1 MTRIRSLTLALLAT
15 ASIMFAQGGWRRFGD
30 PPPAPAA
37 QQAPAAGSQDP
48 TQPVDSFDSQAQRP
62 APNSPNDPPR
72 YGLPP
77 QLTIKPGTFVM
88 VRVDQMLSSNRNQ
101 PGDVFSATLMQPV
114 VVDGVVVAQRGQ
126 TVLGRV
132 AEVQKSKS
140 GHDSRLG
147 LELTG
152 LTLADGTQATV
163 HSQLVA
169 RQGTTTPKGQE
180 VGTVATTT
188 AVGTSVGAAA
198 AWGTG
203 AAAGAGAG
211 AAAGIV
217 GVLLTHNHPTV
228 VYPETALTFRIET
241 PVTINTTHAPQAFR
255 YVDPNEYDRPVETR
269 AVRPRPTCGYG
280 YGCAPGS
287 YYYGP
292 GYYPYY
298 SYPYW
303 GPYYG
308 LGFGFGFGRGW
319 GRRW

>member
-15 ASIMFAQGGWRRFGD
+15 AGMMFAQGAWHRFGD
-30 PPPAPAA
+30 PPPAPAT
-37 QQAPAAGSQDP
+37 QQVSAAESQDP
-48 TQPVDSFDSQAQRP
+48 TQPVERLDSQVQRP
-62 APNSPNDPPR
+62 APNSPNNPPR

-77 QLTIKPGTFVM
+77 QLTIAPGTFVM

-101 PGDVFSATLMQPV
+101 PGDVFSATLMQPM

-126 TVLGRV
+126 TVMGRV
-132 AEVQKSKS
+132 AEAQKSKA

-152 LTLADGTQATV
+152 LTLVDGTQSTV

-169 RQGTTTPKGQE
+169 RRGPTTPRGQE
-180 VGTVATTT
+180 VGTVAATT
-188 AVGTSVGAAA
+188 AVGAAVGAAA
-198 AWGTG
+198 DWGRG
-203 AAAGAGAG
+203 AAIGAGAG

-241 PVTINTTHAPQAFR
+241 PVAINTTRAPQAFR

-269 AVRPRPTCGYG
+269 AMPVRRPV
-280 YGCAPGS
+280 P
-287 YYYGP
+287 YYGP

-308 LGFGFGFGRGW
+308 GYGLGVGIGFGRGW